1 MQVGVKTPHIEINVK
16 GSEIPPT
23 LLEIL
28 KKEYGEGVCYL
39 SDSDDELVDIE
50 ATDWYKDI
58 NAKMTPGDYV
68 KIYRENRGITQEKL
82 GKMLGDVPRQN
93 ISSME
98 RGTRPIS
105 LKMARKLSSILG
117 VPLVKII
124 GDERSEAGL
133 PKR

>member
-1 MQVGVKTPHIEINVK
+1 
-16 GSEIPPT
+16 
-23 LLEIL
+23 
-28 KKEYGEGVCYL
+28 
-39 SDSDDELVDIE
+39 
-50 ATDWYKDI
+50 
-58 NAKMTPGDYV
+58 MTPGDYV